1 MLDILTEFLFP
12 TLIYKNESDF
22 CSLKCSRYFVS
33 DFPLTVLFTSNHNVT
48 SYEIFVCN
56 VVQHPQLHT
65 PKVMLCGQI
74 QKSRHRGRLFLFKVD
89 SRWASLGLLASRAQ
103 TPINRTNTPNRGRT
117 AYCKA
122 TWSRLRCQSPYSF
135 YIWSQPQV

>member
-1 MLDILTEFLFP
+1 MLDISKEFLFP

-33 DFPLTVLFTSNHNVT
+33 DFPLTELFTSNHTVI

-65 PKVMLCGQI
+65 PKVMCVEFMWANT
-74 QKSRHRGRLFLFKVD
+74 KKPAWGRLFLFKVD
-89 SRWASLGLLASRAQ
+89 NRLASLGLLACQAR

-122 TWSRLRCQSPYSF
+122 AWSQRGCQSPYSF
-135 YIWSQPQV
+135 YIW